1 MIEHCALDYDAPR
14 AAEAMARAGLAPDYA
29 RTLLDGLWPNC
40 DALPPAEA
48 ATQGRPLAPAALSW
62 ARGDEQAHWP
72 AVAAAPPE
80 AGSRGVARVP
90 FKALETL
97 WINTGTL
104 CNLACS
110 ACYIESS
117 PRNDRLVYFAR
128 ADLAGLLDEIEREGM
143 PTREIGFTGGEPFM
157 APDLP
162 AMLADVLARG
172 LSALVLTNAMK
183 PMMRRRREL
192 LALNEKFGARF
203 ALRVS
208 LDHYTRDLHE
218 LERGA
223 GSFAPTVE
231 GLRWLAR
238 HGFDLSVAGRL
249 FSGESE
255 SVARGGYAR
264 LFAELGL
271 PPEAASPDRLLIF
284 PEMVASAPTPGPR
297 DDCWSAAGRRP
308 DEMMCATSRMA
319 VKRKGEANLS
329 VVACTLLPYEPAF
342 DFGATLKRAA
352 RDVSLGHSYC
362 AQFCVYGGASC
373 AV

>member
-1 MIEHCALDYDAPR
+1 M
-14 AAEAMARAGLAPDYA
+14 
-29 RTLLDGLWPNC
+29 
-40 DALPPAEA
+40 
-48 ATQGRPLAPAALSW
+48 PAAFSW
-62 ARGDEQAHWP
+62 ARGEQAHWP

-80 AGSRGVARVP
+80 AGSPGVARVP

-249 FSGESE
+249 LSGES
-255 SVARGGYAR
+255 
-264 LFAELGL
+264 
-271 PPEAASPDRLLIF
+271 
-284 PEMVASAPTPGPR
+284 
-297 DDCWSAAGRRP
+297 
-308 DEMMCATSRMA
+308 
-319 VKRKGEANLS
+319 
-329 VVACTLLPYEPAF
+329 
-342 DFGATLKRAA
+342 
-352 RDVSLGHSYC
+352 
-362 AQFCVYGGASC
+362 
-373 AV
+373 